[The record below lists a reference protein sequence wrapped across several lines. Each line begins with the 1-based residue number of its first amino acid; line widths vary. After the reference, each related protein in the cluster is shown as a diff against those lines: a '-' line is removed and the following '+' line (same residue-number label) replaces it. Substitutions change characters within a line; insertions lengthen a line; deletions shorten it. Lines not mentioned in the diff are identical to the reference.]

1 MTNEASNYIRVTEEA
16 RKKES
21 QLESIGYLHSNYER
35 FKDISSYDRIYL
47 TQVEKVADLIIKKQ
61 LQREQDIY
69 RELGV
74 KNVDELVNMFFND
87 QALNT
92 FIESKYDNAK
102 AMVAEALKE
111 SVGNSSLSQTV
122 SKVKKKQIEDSIE
135 DSFNKAIKEMTEDY
149 QKNLNKITGQGLS
162 KEVVSD
168 LKKISN
174 RENNNKMKNAMK
186 IASGAF
192 SQWRGDL
199 HEQTIAMFLAKLNKV
214 KGVEVTGSNLDSLS
228 KFIKSD
234 VTAFTDTMSIGFTAK
249 NYKIIEDKNG
259 NAKLKYKLN
268 LHGGGKEGNSFESF
282 MERLESLKNTD
293 LNSYIADIVGGFRSN
308 NFYYNL
314 INEAVQTSSF
324 KTSQPALDFINTVKS
339 LAAAWFG
346 TQLVAETKEGLAGQ
360 NVDFLIVGKR
370 ELIPI
375 SSLLIALR
383 EKTLDLTVS
392 ISSNA
397 KIDEDSIYEQKI
409 ESPYTSEG
417 LYSSHVQ
424 NIGFY
429 AGQEVYSGIKISSI
443 KLDLVLNQLK

>member
-1 MTNEASNYIRVTEEA
+1 MANEASNYIRVTEEA
-16 RKKES
+16 RRKES

-122 SKVKKKQIEDSIE
+122 SKAKKKQIEDTIE
-135 DSFNKAIKEMTEDY
+135 DNFNKAIREMTEDY

-174 RENNNKMKNAMK
+174 REDNNKMKNAMK
-186 IASGAF
+186 IASSAF
-192 SQWRGDL
+192 SQWKGDL
-199 HEQTIAMFLAKLNKV
+199 HEQTIAMFLAQLNKV

-228 KFIKSD
+228 K
-234 VTAFTDTMSIGFTAK
+234 
-249 NYKIIEDKNG
+249 
-259 NAKLKYKLN
+259 LPCLQ
-268 LHGGGKEGNSFESF
+268 H
-282 MERLESLKNTD
+282 
-293 LNSYIADIVGGFRSN
+293 
-308 NFYYNL
+308 
-314 INEAVQTSSF
+314 
-324 KTSQPALDFINTVKS
+324 
-339 LAAAWFG
+339 
-346 TQLVAETKEGLAGQ
+346 
-360 NVDFLIVGKR
+360 
-370 ELIPI
+370 
-375 SSLLIALR
+375 
-383 EKTLDLTVS
+383 
-392 ISSNA
+392 
-397 KIDEDSIYEQKI
+397 
-409 ESPYTSEG
+409 
-417 LYSSHVQ
+417 
-424 NIGFY
+424 
-429 AGQEVYSGIKISSI
+429 SGIVTLIC
-443 KLDLVLNQLK
+443 LPVG